1 MNHLLQIFAVFMIC
15 GFCLSW
21 LIPETKGRTLEEI
34 SGEDNEDAMRQVFEE
49 NRRMKD
55 IEMALRALR
64 RSQVEQRRSA
74 TASELV
80 G

>member
-34 SGEDNEDAMRQVFEE
+34 SGENTEDMMRQVFEE
-49 NRRMKD
+49 NRRLREF
-55 IEMALRALR
+55 EMAMRAQR
-64 RSQVEQRRSA
+64 RSQIEQRRSII
-74 TASELV
+74 ASELA